1 MEHQFILDFRPG
13 GPTFVAL
20 TLAFMNALN
29 KAQLSWYYVQARLLA
44 TLQALP
50 NDPFQW
56 PNVVLTPYGTLEA
69 VNMDMH
75 VDLLA

>member
-1 MEHQFILDFRPG
+1 
-13 GPTFVAL
+13 
-20 TLAFMNALN
+20 MNALN